1 MWLRRI
7 NILTRREAKESPA
20 QVVEDLEQ
28 FIADLR
34 EPAPVGAVAER
45 VTSLPEHEY
54 KKYKG
59 KHRDPNAGR
68 KKRRDDPDPQVY
80 MNLKGAQ
87 QAKEDEEREK

>member
-7 NILTRREAKESPA
+7 NILTRKEAKGLPA
-20 QVVEDLEQ
+20 QVVGDLER

-34 EPAPVGAVAER
+34 EPDLVEVVAER

-87 QAKEDEEREK
+87 QAKEDEDREK